1 MQVRRIINTILAASV
16 IALSSCYY
24 DNREELYPKQGC
36 DTMNVSFAAFVKPK
50 IDAQC
55 KACHSGGSPSGG
67 VLLTTHAEIQ
77 AEAKSGRLYG
87 VLAWIPPYTGPKQ
100 MPPGGPKWS
109 DCDLKKLKSWINK
122 GAPNN

>member
-1 MQVRRIINTILAASV
+1 MQVHQIIKIIGISGLFF
-16 IALSSCYY
+16 LSSCYT
-24 DNREELYPKQGC
+24 DNKEELYPNQGC
-36 DTMNVSFAAFVKPK
+36 DTTNVTFTAFVKPK

-77 AEAKSGRLYG
+77 AVAKTGQLYG
-87 VLAWIPPYTGPKQ
+87 VLSWIAPYTGSKQ

-109 DCDLKKLKSWINK
+109 ECDLKKLKSWINK